1 MSMLEKILLK
11 LGLLKEEAPKPSVR
25 KRPPIAEEGDR
36 PFAVR
41 RRTKPA
47 QPEEGF
53 GFGEEML
60 TETASYP
67 EPDDQNGF
75 ENPGIH
81 SESEEDKTIEMSEEP
96 DAFSAGAP
104 PADQNEQKFQRSAK
118 KPNKSFGR
126 DLTVTHGG
134 RGDVSL
140 RTGGRKSSF
149 GLRAETASE
158 EDMAYLKSF
167 SGVVLTASAIRIED
181 AARLQCAFL
190 DSGWLVVNESDPSNP
205 NIQYA
210 ERAIQKAGKRITR
223 RVKAPMPVI
232 SLIYRNYKSNHE
244 EQSASEVTSVNGFA
258 IADINRSVL
267 MLIEK
272 AFKEYNTTDIHI
284 VYMPQ
289 APTQIEFRS
298 LGELSIIGHES
309 SEWGDSF
316 CRAVFA
322 MGESSDSGYIPYL
335 PQNSRMSKQANLC
348 SGIEAIRCAFAPLPN
363 GGRYLVMRLLPEGN
377 REETRDLGN
386 LGYRAVHIRDFT
398 SMRRQP
404 EGVIVIA
411 GPTGSGKTTTL
422 CIAIATDRKEEPGR
436 NIITIE
442 DPPEYYIPGAKQ
454 LAVTNAHTQEER
466 DKVYSLLLNI
476 VMRLDPDTVMVSE
489 IRDAASGKAA
499 IKLASSGHRVYTTT
513 HANSGIGII
522 DRLRELDIPL
532 HQLTNPNI
540 FGGFIGQRLVRKLC
554 GSCKISIEDA
564 TEEQLESEGVDKEL
578 RDKCL
583 EILTEAR
590 RGSNPDKVKGVFIAN
605 HAGCPHC
612 RRGIS
617 GRGVVAETIRTTYE
631 FTQPLRTNEISEA
644 VKIWLEQMNGLTMH
658 EHALQFMVEGHVS
671 PRDVINMTGDI
682 MLFDMKRCDRVFGDL
697 MKNKGEK

>member
-1 MSMLEKILLK
+1 MSILEKILSK
-11 LGLLKEEAPKPSVR
+11 LGLFKEEAPVKPPVR
-25 KRPPIAEEGDR
+25 RRSPVAEDTDR

-41 RRTKPA
+41 RREKPA
-47 QPEEGF
+47 QTEGF
-53 GFGEEML
+53 GLDSEML
-60 TETASYP
+60 TETVSYPDP

-75 ENPGIH
+75 EDPAMSSG
-81 SESEEDKTIEMSEEP
+81 SEEGDGFTKEDE
-96 DAFSAGAP
+96 AGDVPAP
-104 PADQNEQKFQRSAK
+104 QERPAPK
-118 KPNKSFGR
+118 KPAKSFSR

-134 RGDVSL
+134 RNDVSL
-140 RTGGRKSSF
+140 RNGGRRSVI
-149 GLRAETASE
+149 GMRAETASE
-158 EDMAYLKSF
+158 EDIAYLKTF
-167 SGVVLTASAIRIED
+167 TGVVLTASAIRIEGS
-181 AARLQCAFL
+181 ARLQCAFL

-205 NIQYA
+205 SIQYA
-210 ERAIQKAGKRITR
+210 ERAVKKAGKQITR
-223 RVKAPMPVI
+223 RVKVPMPVI
-232 SLIYRNYKSNHE
+232 ALIYRNYQSLHE

-258 IADINRSVL
+258 VAEINRSVL

-284 VYMPQ
+284 TYIPN
-289 APTQIEFRS
+289 APTQVEFRS
-298 LGELSIIGHES
+298 LGELSVMGHED
-309 SEWGDSF
+309 EKWGDSF

-322 MGESSDSGYIPYL
+322 MSESSDSGYIPYL
-335 PQNSRMSKQANLC
+335 PQNARMSKKAKLC
-348 SGIEAIRCAFAPLPN
+348 SGVEAIRCAFAPLPN
-363 GGRYLVMRLLPEGN
+363 GGRYLVMRILPEGN
-377 REETRDLGN
+377 REETRGLSDF
-386 LGYRAVHIRDFT
+386 GYRAIHIRDFT

-442 DPPEYYIPGAKQ
+442 DPPEYHVPGAKQ
-454 LAVTNAHTQEER
+454 LAVTNAHSQEER
-466 DKVYSLLLNI
+466 DKVYNLLLNI

-489 IRDAASGKAA
+489 IRDGSSGKAA

-554 GSCKISIEDA
+554 GSCKINIEDA
-564 TEEQLESEGVDKEL
+564 TAEQLEAEGVDPDLKTQ
-578 RDKCL
+578 CL
-583 EILTEAR
+583 AILEQAR
-590 RGSNPDKVKGVFIAN
+590 KGTNPEKVKGVFIAN

-617 GRGVVAETIRTTYE
+617 GRGVVAETIRPTYE
-631 FTQPLRTNEISEA
+631 FTQPLRSNDTAEA
-644 VKIWLEQMNGLTMH
+644 VRVWLENMNGLTMH

-682 MLFDMKRCDRVFGDL
+682 MRFDMKRCERVFGDL